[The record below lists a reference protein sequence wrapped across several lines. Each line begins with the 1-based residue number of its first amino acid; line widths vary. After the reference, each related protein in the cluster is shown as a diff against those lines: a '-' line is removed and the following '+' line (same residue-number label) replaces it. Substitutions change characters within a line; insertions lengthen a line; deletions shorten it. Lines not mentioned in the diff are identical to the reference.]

1 MNSRPV
7 EGLHA
12 LLQPEWHS
20 PCNHIY
26 HEVPML
32 NGLFT
37 TYSGKFVNAR
47 RLEIISNNLANVS
60 TAGFKASRPVF
71 NSITNEEIMVAD
83 QLENTYTSVYD
94 SYLNF
99 EGGMPVETGSELDF
113 AIEGDGFFVISTK
126 EGLRYTRNGKFTID
140 HEKRLVTAGGDP
152 VLGRGGEI
160 TVDGKQVSVENDGTI
175 SVDNTAVD
183 VLKVVDFKN
192 RSAVRSAG
200 KNLLVNTDEKNEELA
215 PDNFTVTQGRYE
227 ASNVNVVREMIE
239 MMYAVRAY
247 EAYAKVDQYF
257 DDILGKLIEVGKL

>member
-1 MNSRPV
+1 
-7 EGLHA
+7 
-12 LLQPEWHS
+12 
-20 PCNHIY
+20 
-26 HEVPML
+26 ML

-83 QLENTYTSVYD
+83 QLENTYASVYD

-152 VLGRGGEI
+152 VLGRGHGGSRPFVGPAAGQAGRRGPHAGAQVEVFRVDSRDVPRAAQVRVAGGLRGLHGQPLGPRAGSEI
-160 TVDGKQVSVENDGTI
+160 HRKPAQ
-175 SVDNTAVD
+175 
-183 VLKVVDFKN
+183 
-192 RSAVRSAG
+192 
-200 KNLLVNTDEKNEELA
+200 A
-215 PDNFTVTQGRYE
+215 PPAADLPG
-227 ASNVNVVREMIE
+227 
-239 MMYAVRAY
+239 
-247 EAYAKVDQYF
+247 
-257 DDILGKLIEVGKL
+257 